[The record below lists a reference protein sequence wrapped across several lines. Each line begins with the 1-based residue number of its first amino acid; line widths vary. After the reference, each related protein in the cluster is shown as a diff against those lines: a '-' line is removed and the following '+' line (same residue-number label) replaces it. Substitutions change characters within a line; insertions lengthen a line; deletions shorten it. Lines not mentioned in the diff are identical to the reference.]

1 MMKILGASNVSSGA
15 KFNLPYRTDL
25 SCTQAILSAELHNTS
40 ISISSVRFLQ
50 ALFLKLRPKY
60 RNTRYLPKTIKL
72 VQYRNPKWPVFWHL
86 GI

>member
-50 ALFLKLRPKY
+50 ALFLKLRAQVPQHEVSTQNHKIG
-60 RNTRYLPKTIKL
+60 T
-72 VQYRNPKWPVFWHL
+72 V
-86 GI
+86 